1 MTVVAMCAVVTVAAM
16 GDKKGVFDTVTART
30 IFVKNDAGQILVSL
44 SANDGGDGLVSTC
57 SAKGKELV
65 SLNSTVEGHGTVT
78 TFGLNGK
85 ELIRDEST
93 KRIMLIKPITNGF
106 VTPVTDYRRTLS

>member
-57 SAKGKELV
+57 SAKERGLARSPTRMRHPNTV
-65 SLNSTVEGHGTVT
+65 S
-78 TFGLNGK
+78 
-85 ELIRDEST
+85 
-93 KRIMLIKPITNGF
+93 KRPG
-106 VTPVTDYRRTLS
+106 